1 MSENRLNVRLSLK
14 YDSYENW
21 KTRNP
26 VLLKGEVAF
35 TTLPTGD
42 TSGEARE
49 LPAVLVKVGDGE
61 HAYNDLKFISAKAAD
76 VSEWAKADVKPE
88 YAATEITGLEDYI
101 SNLVTGELGISIDTD
116 TQYTIVPV
124 EGNAYQYK
132 LMSRAKGDEEFT
144 EAATLDIPKY
154 DDTAVLARLTAIDG
168 ENGTVAGLD
177 ARLDTAESE
186 IDTLQNQI
194 GGLTGAMHFKGVVN
208 VDPTTITEG
217 YASGDVVLY
226 SKKEYVFD
234 ATQSKFI
241 ELGDEGSL
249 VTRDELTAKDTEL
262 KTYADAAEQDAITAA
277 QTYTNN
283 QIAALKADLILDCGD
298 SNIATTDN
306 GTDEGTEN
314 TDPQA

>member
-35 TTLPTGD
+35 TTIPEGD

-76 VSEWAKADVKPE
+76 VSEWAKADTKPE
-88 YAATEITGLEDYI
+88 YKAEDITGLEKYI
-101 SNLVTGELGISIDTD
+101 SDLVTDELGISIDTD

-132 LMSRAKGDEEFT
+132 LMSKGKDDEEFT
-144 EAATLDIPKY
+144 EVATLDIPKY
-154 DDTAVLARLTAIDG
+154 DDSAILERLTAIDG
-168 ENGTVAGLD
+168 ENGTVAGID
-177 ARLDTAESE
+177 TRLTAAEGD
-186 IDTLQNQI
+186 IDTLQSQI
-194 GGLTGAMHFKGVVN
+194 GGLTGAMHFKGVVD

-217 YASGDVVLY
+217 YASGDVVLFE
-226 SKKEYVFD
+226 KKEYVFD
-234 ATQSKFI
+234 ATQNKFI

-249 VTRDELTAKDTEL
+249 TTRDEVESKVETAETNSKN
-262 KTYADAAEQDAITAA
+262 
-277 QTYTNN
+277 YTDE
-283 QIAALKADLILDCGD
+283 QIAALKTELILDCGD
-298 SNIATTDN
+298 SNIATTND
-306 GTDEGTEN
+306 GTDE
-314 TDPQA
+314 

>member
-1 MSENRLNVRLSLK
+1 MPENRLNVRLSLK

-35 TTLPTGD
+35 TTIPEGD

-76 VSEWAKADVKPE
+76 VSEWAKADTKPE
-88 YAATEITGLEDYI
+88 YTATEIKDLDTYIQGLSD
-101 SNLVTGELGISIDTD
+101 VDTD

-132 LMSRAKGDEEFT
+132 LMSKAKGDEEFT
-144 EAATLDIPKY
+144 PVATLDIPKY
-154 DDTAVLARLTAIDG
+154 DDTALTARVNGIDERLT
-168 ENGTVAGLD
+168 
-177 ARLDTAESE
+177 TAEGD
-186 IDTLQNQI
+186 IDTLQSQI
-194 GGLTGAMHFKGVVN
+194 GGLTGAMHFKGVVDVN
-208 VDPTTITEG
+208 PATMTEEDFVVTDDEGNTTPK

-234 ATQSKFI
+234 ATQNKFI

-249 VTRDELTAKDTEL
+249 VTRDELT
-262 KTYADAAEQDAITAA
+262 DAT
-277 QTYTNN
+277 TTSKNYTDE
-283 QIAALKADLILDCGD
+283 QIAALKTELILDCGD
-298 SNIATTDN
+298 SNIATTNEGTETEPEDPTEN
-306 GTDEGTEN
+306 GTEGTDEGTE
-314 TDPQA
+314 PQA